1 MINSEFGNFFN
12 KDEFSRNIKEI
23 VLIAFNK
30 SDKNFDEDEIII
42 PVQNVLSKIS
52 IPNISL
58 DFSKY
63 IDEINTV
70 FKYGYARDNEIHKLS
85 SIQLKI
91 LNNIETDL
99 RNQLKNMQQNISNT
113 LQKQGVSFA
122 DNIEKVFC
130 DELEKLQKQVKE
142 KEYYISEYEKLSSKI
157 KEFKN
162 LILKY

>member
-1 MINSEFGNFFN
+1 M
-12 KDEFSRNIKEI
+12 
-23 VLIAFNK
+23 
-30 SDKNFDEDEIII
+30 
-42 PVQNVLSKIS
+42 LSKIS